1 MKHPHQLVWR
11 PDREAAEEDASA
23 YKQAV
28 LLLDGDKPLPV
39 RPLPVRGGPHHT
51 LCVRVEVTS
60 DVTPDSEFLLPT
72 FISPAQRKLLTAFA
86 CAILCAGMFIGIV
99 LVLVVNGSS
108 GSAEGDAPAED
119 EPLTLP
125 SNASD
130 SCVLTYDPDDISE
143 LMREAYVHTFFN
155 VTCLATN
162 GTGDPCDLHVAEEYT
177 HRMFSALRFDRLVAE
192 FLAFVVIFSLGQVGG
207 IPRPTDWA
215 GMFFWL
221 AWMATQLAQYV
232 VILCALL
239 MQVCS
244 FLGVRARLSPCLVRS
259 GGTALLD
266 FYALC
271 TFAVQ
276 PPLLVKAVMLFAYAF
291 LLSLGMLV
299 LDGSRQWPWRRKQV
313 ADRNPTPT
321 PTQTL
326 SLALALTLT
335 FTLTHPNP

>member
-11 PDREAAEEDASA
+11 PDQEASEASE
-23 YKQAV
+23 YEQAV
-28 LLLDGDKPLPV
+28 RLLDDHKTLPV
-39 RPLPVRGGPHHT
+39 RIGKHHT
-51 LCVRVEVTS
+51 LCVRLEA
-60 DVTPDSEFLLPT
+60 PDSEFLHPT
-72 FISPAQRKLLTAFA
+72 LISPAQRKLIWATL
-86 CAILCAGMFIGIV
+86 CSVLCAGVFIGAV
-99 LVLVVNGSS
+99 FVLVVNGLSDAD
-108 GSAEGDAPAED
+108 GDDAPAED

-125 SNASD
+125 SNVSD
-130 SCVLTYDPDDISE
+130 NCVLTYDPDDISE

-155 VTCLATN
+155 VTCLAAN
-162 GTGDPCDLHVAEEYT
+162 GTGDPCDLHLAEEYT
-177 HRMFSALRFDRLVAE
+177 HRMFSALRYDRLVAE
-192 FLAFVVIFSLGQVGG
+192 FLAFVAIFSLAQVGG
-207 IPRPTDWA
+207 IPRPTDWN
-215 GMFFWL
+215 GLFFWM

-259 GGTALLD
+259 GGTVLLD

-299 LDGSRQWPWRRKQV
+299 FDGSRQWPWRRKQ
-313 ADRNPTPT
+313 AAGSSPTPALFLVL
-321 PTQTL
+321 PLLLLL
-326 SLALALTLT
+326 S
-335 FTLTHPNP
+335 